1 MTKHKVDDEV
11 KELAELVLVNAF
23 YEDFSALVNTYLEAA
38 KGLNQGDLEYR
49 LSDTA
54 NVFSRDIE
62 AEGDIQISIW
72 TRNELGQTAG
82 HQTLL
87 EALKFEPAVE
97 VHVQGE
103 KVFERRGGE
112 WYFVGDEHD

>member
-54 NVFSRDIE
+54 KTLRRK
-62 AEGDIQISIW
+62 AKISIW